1 MPPPPPLAFA
11 ESEATGQGRDTR
23 QQSSPPS
30 SVSTKEP
37 HSRTATYESARHS
50 LRPRHWSS
58 RPSPERGRRPS
69 RRRSRRAPRR
79 RERSP
84 PGVGQMPEHLVDDR
98 FACMEVDRGARR
110 GERVGTFRMQCS
122 VDGGEPTTLAVTNQV
137 DAAAAM
143 CDGAVDDLEVVDN
156 RRIGGVVRG
165 TNPSSDNPA
174 APQSPGQMLSDLQDP
189 ALRRA
194 ATMDL
199 PGFDG
204 ESFVVE

>member
-1 MPPPPPLAFA
+1 
-11 ESEATGQGRDTR
+11 
-23 QQSSPPS
+23 
-30 SVSTKEP
+30 
-37 HSRTATYESARHS
+37 
-50 LRPRHWSS
+50 
-58 RPSPERGRRPS
+58 
-69 RRRSRRAPRR
+69 
-79 RERSP
+79 
-84 PGVGQMPEHLVDDR
+84 MPEHLVDDR

-194 ATMDL
+194 ATNPEGL
-199 PGFDG
+199 GSGLTTVSYTPIAAARRFCPPI
-204 ESFVVE
+204 SH